1 MSIMVRK
8 NNTVRYLFLSLLLIV
23 LAPNVFG
30 YSIRTGISPLNKAIE
45 VIANLFNIEVLRTNE
60 AVQIGFLKF
69 MIFVVLFAVSN
80 FSLTK
85 IKGIFDEAQG
95 KKTAGI
101 ISFAFSMIGTFMMP
115 IAWLQATGGL
125 ITVIMSS
132 IIFLGFFWGL
142 AIVAVFVLR
151 KKDEE
156 DKMGWIK
163 NLLGL
168 LLLFLL
174 IFLVDEWGQVV
185 GLPLIFAINENT
197 LKRLFKK

>member
-1 MSIMVRK
+1 MERK
-8 NNTVRYLFLSLLLIV
+8 NNTVRYLFLSLLLII
-23 LAPNVFG
+23 LAPG
-30 YSIRTGISPLNKAIE
+30 TLAYSVRTGVSPLNKAIE
-45 VIANLFNIEVLRTNE
+45 MIANLFNIQALQNNQT
-60 AVQIGFLKF
+60 VQEGFLKF

-115 IAWLQATGGL
+115 TEWLLATGGL

-151 KKDEE
+151 KKGE
-156 DKMGWIK
+156 DDNMGWIK
-163 NLLGL
+163 NLMGVILLL

-174 IFLVDEWGQVV
+174 DEWAQMV
-185 GLPLIFAINENT
+185 GLPIILMMKEDYF
-197 LKRLFKK
+197 KRIFKKKQ